1 MRSLFLR
8 MRVIHWVGMALLVLN
23 ALIFTDNLISQIVQI
38 LVAVVILIHDL
49 DEKINGVDVAKKII
63 TNLSNY
69 SSDQRIEVELN
80 YSQEYKEMVNLIN
93 DFTDKVNDATHLS
106 SISQTI
112 EDELNKLNNSIE
124 VLEENFNV
132 SADVGSKISVKLDTI
147 TKESDDNLDFSNDVL
162 DSLENVKSKIISS
175 STMMQKLEESVTKA
189 HEGEMELTESLKS
202 LTANADVI
210 KNVLTI
216 ISDISDRTNLLAL
229 NAAIEAARAGEHGRG
244 FAVVA
249 DEVRK
254 LAESTQKSLTEI
266 NASVNVI
273 VQGISDASDSVEVNA
288 SSALAL
294 VDISKELQESLHD
307 AGNELSLTHEKSLVD
322 TENSKVI
329 RVEAY
334 DSKDLTQQQ
343 ISKMESTE
351 LSINTIKDN
360 TNIIR
365 ESLQNLLKK
374 LSSI

>member
-1 MRSLFLR
+1 
-8 MRVIHWVGMALLVLN
+8 
-23 ALIFTDNLISQIVQI
+23 
-38 LVAVVILIHDL
+38 L

-93 DFTDKVNDATHLS
+93 DFTDKVNDATQLS

-112 EDELNKLNNSIE
+112 ENELNKLNSSIE
-124 VLEENFNV
+124 VLEENFHI

-147 TKESDDNLDFSNDVL
+147 TKESDDNLNFSNDVL

-175 STMMQKLEESVTKA
+175 STMMERLEKSVTKA
-189 HEGEMELTESLKS
+189 HDGEMELTESLKS
-202 LTANADVI
+202 LTVNADDI

-273 VQGISDASDSVEVNA
+273 VQGISDASDSVETNA

-294 VDISKELQESLHD
+294 VDISRELQESLHD
-307 AGNELSLTHEKSLVD
+307 AGGELSITHQKSLID

-351 LSINTIKDN
+351 LSITTIRN
-360 TNIIR
+360 NANIIR
-365 ESLQNLLKK
+365 ESLENLLKK